1 MEERTA
7 DAEDRKLWPEVV
19 EKHFVDVLLEENAK
33 ENMPQGQFKT
43 ETWTVVM
50 NEFNKRAN
58 KNYNKIQLTKKYQRM
73 KGRHRTFSR
82 LITHTG
88 MGWDPISNTMTAS
101 EEAWAAAFA
110 VNPLTYSKQNL
121 LQLAICIVYGCN

>member
-1 MEERTA
+1 MKERTA
-7 DAEDRKLWPEVV
+7 DAEDRKLWPEAV
-19 EKHFVDVLLEENAK
+19 EKHFIDVLLEEDTK
-33 ENMPQGQFKT
+33 GNMPQGQFKT

-58 KNYNKIQLTKKYQRM
+58 KNYNKTQLIQKYQRM
-73 KGRHRTFSR
+73 NGRHRTFSQF
-82 LITHTG
+82 IAYTG

-101 EEAWAAAFA
+101 EEALAAAFA
-110 VNPLTYSKQNL
+110 VSPLTCSKQNL

>member
-58 KNYNKIQLTKKYQRM
+58 KNYNKTQLIQKYQRM
-73 KGRHRTFSR
+73 NGRHCTFSQF
-82 LITHTG
+82 IAHTG

-121 LQLAICIVYGCN
+121 LQLAICIVYG

>member
-43 ETWTVVM
+43 GTWTIVM
-50 NEFNKRAN
+50 NEFNKRTN
-58 KNYNKIQLTKKYQRM
+58 KNYNKTQLTQKFQ
-73 KGRHRTFSR
+73 
-82 LITHTG
+82 
-88 MGWDPISNTMTAS
+88 
-101 EEAWAAAFA
+101 
-110 VNPLTYSKQNL
+110 
-121 LQLAICIVYGCN
+121 